1 MSVLGSAH
9 FHDAW
14 DSDVKCQNQFTPQ
27 IRDTITSTMLDFDP
41 LGSTWGAAGVRRAPN
56 WNSPPGFIYWGWNTA
71 MAGRVKVPT
80 LVIRGDL
87 DSTVPLGDIQSLL
100 ADLSSVPQKVF
111 VHVACASHYLPW
123 ENQHMI
129 LLKASVEWL
138 QNGTFAGQ
146 FNGSFAVDAAGQVHQ
161 EP

>member
-1 MSVLGSAH
+1 
-9 FHDAW
+9 
-14 DSDVKCQNQFTPQ
+14 
-27 IRDTITSTMLDFDP
+27 
-41 LGSTWGAAGVRRAPN
+41 
-56 WNSPPGFIYWGWNTA
+56 
-71 MAGRVKVPT
+71 MAGQVKVPT

-87 DSTVPLGDIQSLL
+87 DTTVPLGDIQSLL

-129 LLKASVEWL
+129 LLAASVEWL

-146 FNGSFAVDAAGQVHQ
+146 FTGSFAVDAAGQVHQ
-161 EP
+161 DP